1 MKTFVTLLA
10 TTGAIIVQTCVIG
23 LNGLTILTIGL
34 TLFLGLNV
42 AEKISEKKDKPQIS
56 KS

>member
-1 MKTFVTLLA
+1 MKTFLTLFA

-23 LNGLTILTIGL
+23 LNGLTILTIGI

-42 AEKISEKKDKPQIS
+42 AEKISEKKEQTPNI
-56 KS
+56 